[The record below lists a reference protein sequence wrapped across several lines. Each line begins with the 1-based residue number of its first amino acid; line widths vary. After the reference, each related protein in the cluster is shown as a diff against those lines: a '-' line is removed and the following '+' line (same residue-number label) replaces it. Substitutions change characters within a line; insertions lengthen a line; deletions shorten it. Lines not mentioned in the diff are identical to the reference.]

1 MQVYDN
7 VSLIVSCIIFFVF
20 IFENTVFVRFL
31 VKNVIKRLNM
41 KSRLWF
47 CIKSFLIFGQEDI
60 MKKLKKVLVGIVA
73 LFVAL
78 VATACSSKNTTKEDY
93 TPKSLSIQFVP
104 SQAAN
109 KLQARAKPLEK
120 MLSKRLGIPVHV
132 SMSTDYNTVVEAMKS
147 KKVDV
152 GFLPPDGYV
161 LAHKQNAADLLLQA
175 ERYGVKQ
182 PGGKQTKN
190 LVRSYRSE
198 ILVKKGSKIKSW
210 KDLKGK
216 TISVQNPTSTAGY
229 VFPVAELKQKG
240 LNVVKSCKLVTVTGH
255 DQAVLNVLNGDT
267 DAAFV
272 FEDARNTVLKDN
284 PKIMKQVVPIY
295 FTKPIPN
302 DTITVVPNMSKSF
315 RKKLAKAFISI
326 GKSKKGRKV
335 IESIYSHQGYT
346 YAKDS
351 DFNIIR
357 KYDKIVESTKK

>member
-1 MQVYDN
+1 MK
-7 VSLIVSCIIFFVF
+7 
-20 IFENTVFVRFL
+20 RFRRIL
-31 VKNVIKRLNM
+31 VAV
-41 KSRLWF
+41 
-47 CIKSFLIFGQEDI
+47 
-60 MKKLKKVLVGIVA
+60 VA
-73 LFVAL
+73 LLVAV
-78 VATACSSKNTTKEDY
+78 VATACSNKSNSSKGGY
-93 TPKSLSIQFVP
+93 TPKSLTIQFVP
-104 SQAAN
+104 SQAAT

-161 LAHKQNAADLLLQA
+161 LAHKQGAADLLLQA

-182 PGGKQTKN
+182 PGGKATNQ
-190 LVRSYRSE
+190 LVKSYRAE
-198 ILVKKGSKIKSW
+198 ILVKKGSKIKNW

-216 TISVQNPTSTAGY
+216 SISVQNPTSTAGY

-240 LNVVKSCKLVTVTGH
+240 LDVTKDCKLVTVTGH

-272 FEDARNTVLKDN
+272 FEDSRNIVKKDN
-284 PKIMKQVVPIY
+284 PKIMSQVVPIY

-302 DTITVVPNMSKSF
+302 DTISVIPSMSKSF
-315 RKKLAKAFISI
+315 RKKLAKAFIAV
-326 GKSKKGRKV
+326 GKSKEGKKV
-335 IESIYSHQGYT
+335 IESVYSHEGYA

-351 DFNIIR
+351 DFNVIR

>member
-1 MQVYDN
+1 MK
-7 VSLIVSCIIFFVF
+7 
-20 IFENTVFVRFL
+20 RFRRIL
-31 VKNVIKRLNM
+31 VAV
-41 KSRLWF
+41 
-47 CIKSFLIFGQEDI
+47 
-60 MKKLKKVLVGIVA
+60 VA
-73 LFVAL
+73 LLVAV
-78 VATACSSKNTTKEDY
+78 VATACSNKSNSSKVGY
-93 TPKSLSIQFVP
+93 TPKSLTIQFVP
-104 SQAAN
+104 SQAAT

-120 MLSKRLGIPVHV
+120 MLSKRLGSPVHV

-161 LAHKQNAADLLLQA
+161 LAHKQGAADLLLQA

-182 PGGKQTKN
+182 PGGKATNQ
-190 LVRSYRSE
+190 LVKSYRAE
-198 ILVKKGSKIKSW
+198 ILVKKGSKIKNW

-216 TISVQNPTSTAGY
+216 SISVQNPTSTAGY

-240 LNVVKSCKLVTVTGH
+240 LDVTKDCKLVTVTGH

-272 FEDARNTVLKDN
+272 FEDARNIVKKDN
-284 PKIMKQVVPIY
+284 PKIMSQVVPIY

-302 DTITVVPNMSKSF
+302 DTISVIPSMSKSF
-315 RKKLAKAFISI
+315 RKKLAKAFIAV
-326 GKSKKGRKV
+326 GKSKEGKKV
-335 IESIYSHQGYT
+335 IESVYSHEGYA

-351 DFNIIR
+351 DFNVIR

>member
-1 MQVYDN
+1 
-7 VSLIVSCIIFFVF
+7 
-20 IFENTVFVRFL
+20 
-31 VKNVIKRLNM
+31 
-41 KSRLWF
+41 
-47 CIKSFLIFGQEDI
+47 
-60 MKKLKKVLVGIVA
+60 MKKFKKLLVAAVA
-73 LFVAL
+73 LFAAVGLA
-78 VATACSSKNTTKEDY
+78 ACSNNSSSSKNGY
-93 TPKSLSIQFVP
+93 TPKTLTIQFVP
-104 SQAAN
+104 SQAAT
-109 KLQARAKPLEK
+109 KLEARAKPLEG
-120 MLSKRLGIPVHV
+120 MLSKRLGIPVKV

-161 LAHKQNAADLLLQA
+161 LAHKQGAANLLLQA

-182 PGGKQTKN
+182 PDGRPTKQLVKN
-190 LVRSYRSE
+190 YRAE

-216 TISVQNPTSTAGY
+216 SISVQNPTSSAGY
-229 VFPVAELKQKG
+229 VFPVAELKEKG
-240 LNVVKSCKLVTVTGH
+240 LDVVKSCKLVTVTGH

-272 FEDARNTVLKDN
+272 FEDARNLVKADN

-302 DTITVVPNMSKSF
+302 DTISVRPDMNKSF
-315 RKKLAKAFISI
+315 KKKLAKAFIAV

-335 IESIYSHQGYT
+335 IESVYSHEGYA

-351 DFNIIR
+351 DFNIVR
-357 KYDKIVESTKK
+357 KYDKIVESAKK

>member
-1 MQVYDN
+1 MTLAVCF
-7 VSLIVSCIIFFVF
+7 ITIFMF
-20 IFENTVFVRFL
+20 
-31 VKNVIKRLNM
+31 M
-41 KSRLWF
+41 
-47 CIKSFLIFGQEDI
+47 EDI
-60 MKKLKKVLVGIVA
+60 NKMKRFRRILVAVVA
-73 LFVAL
+73 LLVAV
-78 VATACSSKNTTKEDY
+78 VATACSNKSNSSKGGY
-93 TPKSLSIQFVP
+93 TPKSLTIQFVP
-104 SQAAN
+104 SQAAT

-161 LAHKQNAADLLLQA
+161 LAHKQGAADLLLQA

-182 PGGKQTKN
+182 PGGKATNQ
-190 LVRSYRSE
+190 LVKSYRAE
-198 ILVKKGSKIKSW
+198 ILVKKGSKIKNW

-216 TISVQNPTSTAGY
+216 SISVQNPTSTAGY
-229 VFPVAELKQKG
+229 VFPVAELKEKG
-240 LNVVKSCKLVTVTGH
+240 LDVTKDCKLVTVTGH

-272 FEDARNTVLKDN
+272 FEDARNIVKKDN
-284 PKIMKQVVPIY
+284 PKIMSQVVPIY

-302 DTITVVPNMSKSF
+302 DTISVIPSMSKSF
-315 RKKLAKAFISI
+315 RKKLAKAFIAV
-326 GKSKKGRKV
+326 GKSKEGKKV
-335 IESIYSHQGYT
+335 IESVYSHEGYA

>member
-1 MQVYDN
+1 MK
-7 VSLIVSCIIFFVF
+7 
-20 IFENTVFVRFL
+20 RFRRIL
-31 VKNVIKRLNM
+31 VAV
-41 KSRLWF
+41 
-47 CIKSFLIFGQEDI
+47 
-60 MKKLKKVLVGIVA
+60 VA
-73 LFVAL
+73 LLVAV
-78 VATACSSKNTTKEDY
+78 VATACSSKSSSSSNKENY
-93 TPKSLSIQFVP
+93 TPKSLTIQFVP
-104 SQAAN
+104 SQAAT

-161 LAHKQNAADLLLQA
+161 LAHKQGAADLFLQA

-182 PGGKQTKN
+182 PGGKATNQ
-190 LVRSYRSE
+190 LVKSYRAE
-198 ILVKKGSKIKSW
+198 ILVKKGSKIKNW

-216 TISVQNPTSTAGY
+216 SISVQNPTSATGY

-240 LNVVKSCKLVTVTGH
+240 LDVTKSCKLVTVTGH

-272 FEDARNTVLKDN
+272 FEDARNIVKKDN
-284 PKIMKQVVPIY
+284 PKIMSQVVPIY

-302 DTITVVPNMSKSF
+302 DTISVIPSMSKSF
-315 RKKLAKAFISI
+315 RKKLAKAFIAV
-326 GKSKKGRKV
+326 GKSKEGKKV
-335 IESIYSHQGYT
+335 IESVYSHEGYA

-351 DFNIIR
+351 DFNVIR

>member
-1 MQVYDN
+1 MK
-7 VSLIVSCIIFFVF
+7 
-20 IFENTVFVRFL
+20 RFRRIL
-31 VKNVIKRLNM
+31 VAV
-41 KSRLWF
+41 
-47 CIKSFLIFGQEDI
+47 
-60 MKKLKKVLVGIVA
+60 VA
-73 LFVAL
+73 LLVAV
-78 VATACSSKNTTKEDY
+78 VATACSNKSNSSKVGY
-93 TPKSLSIQFVP
+93 TPKSLTIQFVP
-104 SQAAN
+104 SQAAT

-161 LAHKQNAADLLLQA
+161 LAHKQGAADLLLQA

-182 PGGKQTKN
+182 PGGKATNQ
-190 LVRSYRSE
+190 LVKSYRAE
-198 ILVKKGSKIKSW
+198 ILVKKGSKIKNW

-216 TISVQNPTSTAGY
+216 SISVQNPTSTAGY

-240 LNVVKSCKLVTVTGH
+240 LDVTKDCKLVTVTGH

-272 FEDARNTVLKDN
+272 FEDARNIVKKDN
-284 PKIMKQVVPIY
+284 PKIMSQVVPIY

-302 DTITVVPNMSKSF
+302 DTISVIPSMSKSF
-315 RKKLAKAFISI
+315 RKKLAKAFIAV
-326 GKSKKGRKV
+326 GKSKEGKKV
-335 IESIYSHQGYT
+335 IESIYSHEGYA

>member
-1 MQVYDN
+1 MK
-7 VSLIVSCIIFFVF
+7 
-20 IFENTVFVRFL
+20 RFRKIL
-31 VKNVIKRLNM
+31 VAV
-41 KSRLWF
+41 
-47 CIKSFLIFGQEDI
+47 
-60 MKKLKKVLVGIVA
+60 VA
-73 LFVAL
+73 LLVAV
-78 VATACSSKNTTKEDY
+78 VATACSNKGNSSKDGY
-93 TPKSLSIQFVP
+93 TPKSLTIQFVP
-104 SQAAN
+104 SQAAT

-161 LAHKQNAADLLLQA
+161 LAHKQGAADLLLQA

-182 PGGKQTKN
+182 PGGKATKN
-190 LVRSYRSE
+190 LVKSYRAE
-198 ILVKKGSKIKSW
+198 ILVKKGSKIKNW

-216 TISVQNPTSTAGY
+216 SISVQNPTSTAGY

-240 LNVVKSCKLVTVTGH
+240 LDVTKDCKLVTVTGH

-272 FEDARNTVLKDN
+272 FEDARNIVKKDN
-284 PKIMKQVVPIY
+284 PKIMSEVVPIY

-302 DTITVVPNMSKSF
+302 DTISVVPNMSKSF
-315 RKKLAKAFISI
+315 RKKLAKAFIAV
-326 GKSKKGRKV
+326 GKSKEGRKV
-335 IESIYSHQGYT
+335 IESVYSHEGYD

>member
-1 MQVYDN
+1 MK
-7 VSLIVSCIIFFVF
+7 
-20 IFENTVFVRFL
+20 RFRRIL
-31 VKNVIKRLNM
+31 VAV
-41 KSRLWF
+41 
-47 CIKSFLIFGQEDI
+47 
-60 MKKLKKVLVGIVA
+60 VA
-73 LFVAL
+73 LLVAV
-78 VATACSSKNTTKEDY
+78 VATACSNKSNSSKGGY
-93 TPKSLSIQFVP
+93 TPKSLTIQFVP
-104 SQAAN
+104 SQAAT

-120 MLSKRLGIPVHV
+120 MLSKRLGIPVNV

-161 LAHKQNAADLLLQA
+161 LAHKQGAADLLLQA

-182 PGGKQTKN
+182 PGGKATNQ
-190 LVRSYRSE
+190 LVKSYRAE
-198 ILVKKGSKIKSW
+198 ILVKKGSKIKNW

-216 TISVQNPTSTAGY
+216 SISVQNPTSTAGY

-240 LNVVKSCKLVTVTGH
+240 LDVTKDCKLVTVTGH

-272 FEDARNTVLKDN
+272 FEDARNIVKKDN
-284 PKIMKQVVPIY
+284 PKIMSQVVPIY

-302 DTITVVPNMSKSF
+302 DTISVIPSMSKSF
-315 RKKLAKAFISI
+315 RKKLAKAFIAV
-326 GKSKKGRKV
+326 GKSKEGKKV
-335 IESIYSHQGYT
+335 IESVYSHEGYA

-351 DFNIIR
+351 DFNVIR

>member
-1 MQVYDN
+1 MK
-7 VSLIVSCIIFFVF
+7 
-20 IFENTVFVRFL
+20 RFRRIL
-31 VKNVIKRLNM
+31 VAV
-41 KSRLWF
+41 
-47 CIKSFLIFGQEDI
+47 
-60 MKKLKKVLVGIVA
+60 VA
-73 LFVAL
+73 LLVAV
-78 VATACSSKNTTKEDY
+78 VATACSNKSNSSKGGY
-93 TPKSLSIQFVP
+93 TPKSLTIQFVP
-104 SQAAN
+104 SQAAT

-161 LAHKQNAADLLLQA
+161 LAHKQGAADLLLQA

-182 PGGKQTKN
+182 PGGKATNQ
-190 LVRSYRSE
+190 LVKSYRAE
-198 ILVKKGSKIKSW
+198 ILVKKGSKIKNW

-216 TISVQNPTSTAGY
+216 SISVQNPTSTAGY
-229 VFPVAELKQKG
+229 VFPVAELKHKG
-240 LNVVKSCKLVTVTGH
+240 LDVTKDCKLVTVTGH

-272 FEDARNTVLKDN
+272 FEDARNIVKKDN
-284 PKIMKQVVPIY
+284 PKIMSQVVPIY

-302 DTITVVPNMSKSF
+302 DTISVIPSMSKSF
-315 RKKLAKAFISI
+315 RKKLAKAFIAV
-326 GKSKKGRKV
+326 GKSKEGKKV
-335 IESIYSHQGYT
+335 IESVYSHEGYA

-351 DFNIIR
+351 DFNVIR

>member
-1 MQVYDN
+1 MK
-7 VSLIVSCIIFFVF
+7 
-20 IFENTVFVRFL
+20 RFRRIL
-31 VKNVIKRLNM
+31 VAV
-41 KSRLWF
+41 
-47 CIKSFLIFGQEDI
+47 
-60 MKKLKKVLVGIVA
+60 VA
-73 LFVAL
+73 LLVAV
-78 VATACSSKNTTKEDY
+78 VATACSNKSNSSKGGY
-93 TPKSLSIQFVP
+93 TPKSLTIQFVP
-104 SQAAN
+104 SQAAT

-161 LAHKQNAADLLLQA
+161 LAHKQGAADLLLQV

-182 PGGKQTKN
+182 PGGKATNQ
-190 LVRSYRSE
+190 LVKSYRAE
-198 ILVKKGSKIKSW
+198 ILVKKGSKIKNW

-216 TISVQNPTSTAGY
+216 SISVQNPTSTAGY

-240 LNVVKSCKLVTVTGH
+240 LDVTKDCKLVTVTGH

-272 FEDARNTVLKDN
+272 FEDARNIVKKDN
-284 PKIMKQVVPIY
+284 PKIMSQVVPIY
-295 FTKPIPN
+295 FTRPIPN
-302 DTITVVPNMSKSF
+302 DTISVIPSMSKSF
-315 RKKLAKAFISI
+315 RKKLAKAFIAV
-326 GKSKKGRKV
+326 GKSKEGKKV
-335 IESIYSHQGYT
+335 IESVYSHEGYA

>member
-1 MQVYDN
+1 MK
-7 VSLIVSCIIFFVF
+7 
-20 IFENTVFVRFL
+20 RFRRIL
-31 VKNVIKRLNM
+31 VAV
-41 KSRLWF
+41 
-47 CIKSFLIFGQEDI
+47 
-60 MKKLKKVLVGIVA
+60 VA
-73 LFVAL
+73 LLVAV
-78 VATACSSKNTTKEDY
+78 VATACSNKSNSSKGGY
-93 TPKSLSIQFVP
+93 TPKSLTIQFVP
-104 SQAAN
+104 SQAAT

-161 LAHKQNAADLLLQA
+161 LAHKQGAADLLLQA
-175 ERYGVKQ
+175 ERYGVKL
-182 PGGKQTKN
+182 PGGKATNQ
-190 LVRSYRSE
+190 LVKSYRAE
-198 ILVKKGSKIKSW
+198 ILVKKGSKIKNW

-216 TISVQNPTSTAGY
+216 SISVQNPTSTAGY

-240 LNVVKSCKLVTVTGH
+240 LDVTKDCKLVTVTGH

-272 FEDARNTVLKDN
+272 FEDARNIVKKDN
-284 PKIMKQVVPIY
+284 PKIMSQVVPIY

-302 DTITVVPNMSKSF
+302 DTISVIPSMSKSF
-315 RKKLAKAFISI
+315 RKKLAKAFIAV
-326 GKSKKGRKV
+326 GKSKEGKKV
-335 IESIYSHQGYT
+335 IESVYSHEGYA

-351 DFNIIR
+351 DFNVIR